1 MPRKPSQTLEQF
13 NPELADQL
21 VDQSLRSIARGSDKK
36 VQWRCPIDPRHIW
49 WASPMN
55 RTNAKNPTGC
65 SVCNGK
71 TVIPGINDVATTHPD
86 VAALMVDHNLRTQLT
101 GSSNKRVEL
110 WCGNPSH
117 DHWTAPLSNVARQGT
132 RCPQCSGRR
141 AILGVDDLATTHP
154 DLAAQLV
161 NRSLA
166 TTLKAGSNA
175 SVLWQCSVN
184 PSHTWNATICSRTAK
199 KTGCPYCSGRI
210 IVPGVNDLATT
221 HPTPN
226 PKTTKRSQ
234 TRLTEMVQ
242 ALVPDSTVL
251 SDDRTVLPSTKEL
264 DIVVPSHRLAIEF
277 NGIFSHSEQAVF
289 ETHSKP
295 LPHNY
300 HADKTCEARE
310 QGYQLVHV
318 WEDDWLHRRELVM
331 RACAHRLHAVDRL
344 PDVLPDINPLA
355 CERLY
360 ARKLTVRT
368 VPGDVARRFWQDN
381 HLQGPVNC
389 SVNIGL
395 YDQDGI
401 LRALLGVGRKNHGS
415 RVSLPEG
422 TWDIQRYATL
432 GTVVGGFT
440 RLLAHAETL
449 LPVHTW
455 TSWSDNDIS
464 DGGMYRAA
472 GFTLDK
478 RQGASYSYVGL
489 TTGWERVHRSTYTKQ
504 RFIDDPD
511 LVYEPGQTEHEAAL
525 ANRLYRIYDA
535 GKTRW
540 IKPISR

>member
-1 MPRKPSQTLEQF
+1 MWVGR
-13 NPELADQL
+13 
-21 VDQSLRSIARGSDKK
+21 
-36 VQWRCPIDPRHIW
+36 
-49 WASPMN
+49 N
-55 RTNAKNPTGC
+55 RFP
-65 SVCNGK
+65 
-71 TVIPGINDVATTHPD
+71 
-86 VAALMVDHNLRTQLT
+86 
-101 GSSNKRVEL
+101 SNKKVEL
-110 WCGNPSH
+110 WCGNPAH
-117 DHWTAPLSNVARQGT
+117 DHWNAPLSNVARLGT

-141 AILGVDDLATTHP
+141 AIPGVDDLATTHP
-154 DLAAQLV
+154 ALAAELV
-161 NRSLA
+161 NQSLA

-184 PSHTWNATICSRTAK
+184 HNHTWHATIYSRTAK
-199 KTGCPYCSGRI
+199 KAGCPYCSGRK

-226 PKTTKRSQ
+226 PKTTKRHQ
-234 TRLTEMVQ
+234 MRLTKMVQ
-242 ALVPDSTVL
+242 ALVPMSTVL
-251 SDDRTVLPSTKEL
+251 SDDRTILPSTKEL
-264 DIVVPSHRLAIEF
+264 DIVVPDHHLAIEF
-277 NGIFSHSEQAVF
+277 NDIFSHSEQAVF
-289 ETHSKP
+289 EKRAKP
-295 LPHNY
+295 RPHNY
-300 HADKTCEARE
+300 HAEKTREARE
-310 QGYQLVHV
+310 QGYQLIHV

-331 RACAHRLHAVDRL
+331 RALAHRLHAVDRL

-355 CERLY
+355 YERLY

-395 YDQDGI
+395 YDQDNV

-415 RVSLPEG
+415 RVSLPNG

-464 DGGMYRAA
+464 DGGMYQVA

-478 RQGASYSYVGL
+478 RQGASYSYVGRI
-489 TTGWERVHRSTYTKQ
+489 TRWERVHRSTYTKQ

-511 LVYEPGQTEHEAAL
+511 LAYELGQTEHEAAL
-525 ANRLYRIYDA
+525 ANRIYRIYDA

-540 IKPISR
+540 IKHVER